1 MLNLK
6 SLFYKSKGHVVAT
19 SSKRGQTSL
28 GPKSGGIFSISFWDE
43 IYRVE
48 QGQGIAKWKNVMDL
62 TKKRTLEKAKSFG
75 ALQEPVVDLTRLEV
89 DGEGNDGGNDGGV
102 IHHDNIVVISL
113 DQDLAQAFKRIVDT
127 SINRTERLNMVN
139 GIAQRLFTSDAKVI
153 MVGRN
158 LETKLGLPI
167 PISKYLEELALS
179 KTVKG
184 VNIVRSK
191 KNSEGKF
198 SQIVVSEIR

>member
-1 MLNLK
+1 M
-6 SLFYKSKGHVVAT
+6 
-19 SSKRGQTSL
+19 
-28 GPKSGGIFSISFWDE
+28 
-43 IYRVE
+43 E